1 MSLSALYYKL
11 RRRFSHWAGVS
22 TTATH

>member
-22 TTATH
+22 TRATH